1 MKTEAIGF
9 IIEAV
14 IFISAIIVAV
24 ILGISRYRLKNKLK
38 KLKDE
43 NENLEKK
50 HECDIEYI
58 KKLQLNNILNQSSPG
73 DCYTNELLSRIS
85 EKDRIINEL
94 TIDKGLLQGE
104 CRRINNL
111 RGTRVFIHNPQ
122 KREEESE
129 ERYRYRCKMSL
140 ANKLLNYIEVKE
152 DETFIVINF

>member
-24 ILGISRYRLKNKLK
+24 ILGISRYRIKNKLK

-43 NENLEKK
+43 KGNLAK
-50 HECDIEYI
+50 EYEYYIQSI
-58 KKLQLNNILNQSSPG
+58 KEIKNTLNQSSPG

-111 RGTRVFIHNPQ
+111 RGTRVFIKNPQ

>member
-24 ILGISRYRLKNKLK
+24 ILGISRYRIKNKLK

-43 NENLEKK
+43 KGNLAK
-50 HECDIEYI
+50 EYEYYIQSI
-58 KKLQLNNILNQSSPG
+58 KEIKNTLNQSSPG

-152 DETFIVINF
+152 DETFIIINF